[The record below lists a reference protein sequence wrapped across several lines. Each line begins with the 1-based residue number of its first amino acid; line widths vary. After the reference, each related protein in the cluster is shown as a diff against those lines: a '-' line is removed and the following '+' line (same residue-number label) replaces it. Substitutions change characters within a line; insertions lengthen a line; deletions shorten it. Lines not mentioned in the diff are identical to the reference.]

1 MKKKPA
7 TAHDWKT
14 TPMPEA
20 HAEFTFHRSFTPE
33 QMELLRMGNVPEA
46 MEDKWF
52 WYYEDDKLYIHRS
65 WTGYCIFIV
74 AFDHDSDL
82 LHVTVNRDP
91 EQYRCTDVHEDEY
104 ELNRLL
110 NWWAQPD
117 YDPYDQFV
125 SDTYR
130 ALLPMM
136 QKERKPTVKEK
147 IQGCL
152 YGGAVG
158 DALGYPV
165 EFLSLDEIRAK
176 YGLEG
181 IRYYDLKNGRAPFSD
196 DTQMLLFTLEG
207 IYMWQDKLLK
217 RHDGA
222 KLKNTLY
229 EAYRDWYFTQ
239 ENDTPRK
246 EKHKPRTQLYLL
258 ESMHCRRGPGFT
270 CIRALRMKKPGSIGN
285 PYNDS
290 KGNGGVMRVAPI
302 GFMFPREEH
311 SGPEFL
317 KEVIRLG
324 AESAAL
330 THGHPLGFISAGM
343 MAGLINECVY
353 GKSDDLREMILC
365 ALNNT
370 HAVFGT
376 VPSMSELTGLIVK
389 AMALAGENGDAVEH
403 IAQLGHNSACAESTM
418 AIAIYCALRYQDDFD
433 QAIRTAVNFDG
444 DSDTVA
450 AVTGNILGAWK
461 GINFIDRKWID
472 PLHLDE
478 YLAALNEY
486 TD

>member
-1 MKKKPA
+1 MKKQPA
-7 TAHDWKT
+7 TANDWRT
-14 TPMPEA
+14 MPMPEA
-20 HAEFTFHRSFTPE
+20 HDEFSFRRSFTPE
-33 QMELLRMGNVPEA
+33 QMELLRMGNVPEV

-52 WYYEDDKLYIHRS
+52 WYYADNKLHIHRS

-74 AFDHDSDL
+74 AFDPCSDL

-91 EQYRCTDVHEDEY
+91 TQYRSTDVHEDEY
-104 ELNRLL
+104 ELRQLL
-110 NWWAQPD
+110 NWWTQPE
-117 YDPYDQFV
+117 YDPYHQFV

-130 ALLPMM
+130 ALLPLM
-136 QKERKPTVKEK
+136 QKDHAPTVQEK

-152 YGGAVG
+152 YGGAAG

-165 EFLSLDEIRAK
+165 EFMSLDEIRAK
-176 YGLEG
+176 YGPEG

-207 IYMWQDKLLK
+207 IYMWQAKLLK
-217 RHDGA
+217 HHDGA
-222 KLKNTLY
+222 MLKNTLY

-246 EKHKPRTQLYLL
+246 EKHKPRTRLYLL
-258 ESMHCRRGPGFT
+258 ESMHRRRGPGFT

-311 SGPEFL
+311 SGAEFL

-376 VPSMSELTGLIVK
+376 IPSLSELTGLIVK
-389 AMALAGENGDAVEH
+389 AMALAGENGDAVDH

-461 GINFIDRKWID
+461 GINCIDRKWIA

-478 YLAALNEY
+478 YLKALNDY
-486 TD
+486 D

>member
-1 MKKKPA
+1 MKKHPA
-7 TAHDWKT
+7 TANDWKT

-33 QMELLRMGNVPEA
+33 QMELLRMGNIPEA

-52 WYYEDDKLYIHRS
+52 WYYEDDKLHIHRS

-74 AFDHDSDL
+74 AFEPDSDR

-91 EQYRCTDVHEDEY
+91 DQYRSTDVHEDEY
-104 ELNRLL
+104 ELNQLL
-110 NWWAQPD
+110 NWWTRAD

-130 ALLPMM
+130 ALLPLM
-136 QKERKPTVKEK
+136 QKDRKPTVSEK

-152 YGGAVG
+152 YGGAAG

-165 EFLSLDEIRAK
+165 EFMSLDEIRAK
-176 YGLEG
+176 YGPEG

-207 IYMWQDKLLK
+207 IYMWQDKLLN

-222 KLKNTLY
+222 TLKNTLY

-239 ENDTPRK
+239 VNDNSRK
-246 EKHKPRTQLYLL
+246 EKHKPRTRLYLL
-258 ESMHCRRGPGFT
+258 PTMHRRRGPGFT
-270 CIRALRMKKPGSIGN
+270 CIRALRMKRPGSIGN

-302 GFMFPREEH
+302 GFMLSRDHGSSEEIMQ
-311 SGPEFL
+311 
-317 KEVIRLG
+317 KVIQLG

-353 GKSDDLREMILC
+353 GKSDDLRGMILY
-365 ALNNT
+365 ALHNT
-370 HAVFGT
+370 NALFGT

-389 AMALAGENGDAVEH
+389 ALDLAEEDGDPVEH

-418 AIAIYCALRYQDDFD
+418 AIAIYCALRYQDNFD
-433 QAIRTAVNFDG
+433 QAIRTAVNFNG
-444 DSDTVA
+444 DSDTIA
-450 AVTGNILGAWK
+450 AVVGNILGAWK
-461 GINFIDRKWID
+461 GIDFIDRKWID

-478 YLAALNEY
+478 YLKVLSY
-486 TD
+486 YD